1 VASVEFTVYDKYSLF
16 MQLLLSKIILGIVGL
31 VFLVPVIRYSIPRHI
46 VGHAIERPYA
56 ESDLLS
62 DADLVIQ
69 GTVQKGHPKFMSA
82 KDDETLMT
90 EWTVDVKK
98 VYRGSQ
104 VDTVQVSIPG
114 GSIGALKVEQ
124 AGAAKVLPRS
134 SAVMFLRWL
143 PEHKTYVLLSQRSG
157 YRQMKGAQIET
168 GVGQVEAL
176 EAVEARLKQ

>member
-1 VASVEFTVYDKYSLF
+1 

-46 VGHAIERPYA
+46 VSHAIERPYA
-56 ESDLLS
+56 ESDLLN

-69 GTVQKGHPKFMSA
+69 GTVQKGHPRFMSA

-114 GSIGALKVEQ
+114 GNIGALKVEQ

-143 PEHKTYVLLSQRSG
+143 PEQKTYVLLSQKSG
-157 YRQMKGAQIET
+157 YRQLKGAQIET

-176 EAVEARLKQ
+176 ETAEARLK